1 MKVSIK
7 QSDCKF
13 IVKPE
18 NRVVICKIDSLNNK
32 QLRDVVLDF
41 ATDISQM
48 KKMTPYVYGVKRDIL
63 EMPASFTGIARCSE
77 EDEWDEGKGKK
88 LAFYRAK
95 NKFYNSFFKRANM
108 LVNQLD
114 ELADL
119 LAENF
124 NALGDSVDDN
134 LAKLSDYL
142 DDEEE

>member
-18 NRVVICKIDSLNNK
+18 NRIVICKIDSLNEK
-32 QLRDVVLDF
+32 RLRDVVLDF
-41 ATDISQM
+41 AADISEM
-48 KKMTPYVYGVKRDIL
+48 KKMLPYIYGAKRDAL

-77 EDEWDEGKGKK
+77 EDEWDEEKGKK

-108 LVNQLD
+108 LVNNLD

-134 LAKLSDYL
+134 LAKLSDFL

>member
-18 NRVVICKIDSLNNK
+18 DRIVICKIDSLNGG
-32 QLRDVVLDF
+32 QLRDAVLDF
-41 ATDISQM
+41 AMDISEM
-48 KKMTPYVYGVKRDIL
+48 KKMTPYIYGVKRDVL

-77 EDEWDEGKGKK
+77 EDEWDEEKGKK

-108 LVNQLD
+108 LVNNLD

-119 LAENF
+119 LAESF
-124 NALGDSVDDN
+124 EALGDNVDDN
-134 LAKLSDYL
+134 LDKLSDYFS
-142 DDEEE
+142 DEEE